1 MHTVLRSATREV
13 VIGDDQPFCLM
24 GERINPTGRKIF
36 AGALRKGDLSRIA
49 IDVEQ
54 QVAGG
59 ATMLDVNMGVPLAD
73 EAELLAQAVTMIQ
86 GLTDLPLVIDSSVV
100 EALEA
105 GLGAYQGKALVN
117 SVTGEKERLE
127 AILPIVARHG
137 AAVIALPN
145 EEDEIPDDP
154 YKRLDITKK
163 IVDIA
168 TGEYGIP
175 LEDIVI
181 DPLAMPIGAD
191 TTLVTKTLQTIQ
203 LIHDELGLNMTLGA
217 SNVSFGMPGRHA
229 LGAAFLP
236 MAMRCGLTSA
246 IMDVRSPQIVEAV
259 KAADLL
265 LGNDEWGMA
274 WIARAPGGRRGGEGR
289 GREVGLIMTVPASR
303 PRIGSAST
311 STPTGPS
318 PARSGCPPGP
328 RCSTPP
334 AGTASPWTPPAAGTA
349 PAASARCRWSRARCA
364 VSRLDP
370 RAFSPDELRA
380 GWRLACRAQ
389 ATQDLRVGGAAAGH
403 AAQGGHRRRRA
414 AGDPAARAAEAV
426 RGAVGADAGRPA
438 HRRRTR
444 CATRWTTSTCG
455 WTSRQC
461 GACHGRCGQG
471 RRSPRWSWTTC

>member
-1 MHTVLRSATREV
+1 MLGDGRSRYETGEGKGMHTVLRSATREV
-13 VIGDDQPFCLM
+13 VIGEDQPFCLM

-36 AGALRKGDLSRIA
+36 AEQLRKGDLSRIA

-127 AILPIVARHG
+127 QILPIVARHG

-191 TTLVTKTLQTIQ
+191 TTLVKKTLQTIQ

-229 LGAAFLP
+229 LGATFLP

-274 WIARAPGGRRGGEGR
+274 WIARAR
-289 GREVGLIMTVPASR
+289 
-303 PRIGSAST
+303 
-311 STPTGPS
+311 
-318 PARSGCPPGP
+318 
-328 RCSTPP
+328 
-334 AGTASPWTPPAAGTA
+334 
-349 PAASARCRWSRARCA
+349 
-364 VSRLDP
+364 
-370 RAFSPDELRA
+370 
-380 GWRLACRAQ
+380 
-389 ATQDLRVGGAAAGH
+389 AAA
-403 AAQGGHRRRRA
+403 
-414 AGDPAARAAEAV
+414 AAEKA
-426 RGAVGADAGRPA
+426 AAEQSA
-438 HRRRTR
+438 
-444 CATRWTTSTCG
+444 
-455 WTSRQC
+455 
-461 GACHGRCGQG
+461 
-471 RRSPRWSWTTC
+471 